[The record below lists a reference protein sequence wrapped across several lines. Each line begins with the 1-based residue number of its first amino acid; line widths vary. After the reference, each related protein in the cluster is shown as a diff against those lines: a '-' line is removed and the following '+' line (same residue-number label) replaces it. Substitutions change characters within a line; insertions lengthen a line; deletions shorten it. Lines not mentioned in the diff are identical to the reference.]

1 MTTGH
6 TWAQVAQNKPV
17 PALPTE
23 CAVNLEQYLTPV
35 RLPLSSSRYS
45 SFIPL
50 PATYKRG
57 WLFDTLS
64 SLPNTAVGVVPRLD
78 ISLVEVCFAN
88 QEAQMDFLSS
98 PFVTT
103 HFIVQLLPPAG
114 TNLQYIPIKL
124 VNIPVLAS
132 LVVESQLRSFW
143 GQYGE
148 VVVLAPHMVKDLPL
162 LTNRWDIVLKLS
174 EVSKTL
180 SAPPFFDILGFK
192 VMASWPLSKAC
203 PQCKVVGHDS

>member
-6 TWAQVAQNKPV
+6 TWAQVAQNKPI

-35 RLPLSSSRYS
+35 HLPPSSSRYS

-64 SLPNTAVGVVPRLD
+64 SLPNTAVGVVPQLD

-98 PFVTT
+98 LFVTM
-103 HFIVQLLPPAG
+103 HFSVHL
-114 TNLQYIPIKL
+114 
-124 VNIPVLAS
+124 
-132 LVVESQLRSFW
+132 
-143 GQYGE
+143 
-148 VVVLAPHMVKDLPL
+148 
-162 LTNRWDIVLKLS
+162 
-174 EVSKTL
+174 
-180 SAPPFFDILGFK
+180 
-192 VMASWPLSKAC
+192 
-203 PQCKVVGHDS
+203 